1 MKKLLLLFLIFFS
14 GCASITP
21 YLNQPQELHEGEAVI
36 LSRLLESASPLSNFE
51 AVREIAFRHNPD
63 VHLSCLAVISYHRNL
78 GSLQKLPLSA
88 GASFVGGGSISSA
101 MSIFSY
107 ASELVRKANPSHD
120 PDLKVMIARF
130 KKVKLAI
137 SQRVAGELS
146 ILEGL
151 NDELEILE
159 SLHKDK
165 SIEEKINRFF
175 QSRGFSISDD
185 DKKQENR
192 NEELFRK
199 KLAEKE
205 NVVRRIFEL
214 CGLIKISGGEK

>member
-88 GASFVGGGSISSA
+88 GAGFAGGGSISSA

-137 SQRVAGELS
+137 SQQVAGELS

-151 NDELEILE
+151 NDELEILN

-175 QSRGFSISDD
+175 QGKGFSIPDD
-185 DKKQENR
+185 EKKENR
-192 NEELFRK
+192 NEELLKK

-205 NVVRRIFEL
+205 KVVRRIFEL
-214 CGLIKISGGEK
+214 CGLVKK

>member
-1 MKKLLLLFLIFFS
+1 MKKLLLLFLIFLT

-21 YLNQPQELHEGEAVI
+21 YLNRPQELHEGEAVI
-36 LSRLLESASPLSNFE
+36 LSRLLESETPPANFE

-63 VHLSCLAVISYHRNL
+63 VHLSCLEIIAYHRNL

-88 GASFVGGGSISSA
+88 GSSFAGGGSISSA
-101 MSIFSY
+101 MSIFAY

-120 PDLKVMIARF
+120 PDLKVMFARF
-130 KKVKLAI
+130 EKVKLAI
-137 SQRVAGELS
+137 SQNIAGELS

-151 NDELEILE
+151 NNELKLLE

-165 SIEEKINRFF
+165 SIEQKINRFF
-175 QSRGFSISDD
+175 ESKGFSVSSDEE
-185 DKKQENR
+185 KQEDIK
-192 NEELFRK
+192 EELLKK

-205 NVVRRIFEL
+205 RIVRRIFEL
-214 CGLIKISGGEK
+214 CGLVKK